1 MGASPEMGRQADIG
15 LRHIAAR
22 GGQLL
27 MRTRRIVG
35 LPGWGKVR
43 SRPVDWTAFK
53 TGTRPF
59 QFLWIITSVDRSE
72 AQAFHVARQTVA
84 GFRPYRISDR
94 SFALWQRLLLW
105 RAPWLLP
112 I

>member
-1 MGASPEMGRQADIG
+1 MGRQADIG

-53 TGTRPF
+53 TRTRLF
-59 QFLWIITSVDRSE
+59 QFLWIITSVPIDHRPRR
-72 AQAFHVARQTVA
+72 FMLPARQ
-84 GFRPYRISDR
+84 
-94 SFALWQRLLLW
+94 WQDFGPTGYQTAASRFGKDCCFGEPL
-105 RAPWLLP
+105 
-112 I
+112 